1 MCGVAREVKDRK
13 KERIESLC
21 QSVVTTIEIFVGS
34 DFFLQQLFG
43 GLQFGRTR
51 QERGFF
57 FGALKL
63 PPAPGSPSNEI
74 SVKCGFSFLT
84 VFLCFSKV
92 KGTQP
97 RPVCS
102 PTYRIERIKCGR
114 IRARVRIET
123 QSFARPRFLN
133 NAREKRGNFAPKFNG
148 RKKCRTQIRS
158 T

>member
-13 KERIESLC
+13 KERIVSLC

-34 DFFLQQLFG
+34 AFFCSSSFLVVCSLVEQDKSEDFFLELS
-43 GLQFGRTR
+43 
-51 QERGFF
+51 
-57 FGALKL
+57 L

>member
-13 KERIESLC
+13 KERIVSLC

-34 DFFLQQLFG
+34 AFFCSSSFLMVCSSVEQDKSISNSL
-43 GLQFGRTR
+43 RH
-51 QERGFF
+51 
-57 FGALKL
+57 
-63 PPAPGSPSNEI
+63 PAPTRIRNKL
-74 SVKCGFSFLT
+74 KCGFSFLT